1 MFYFQQLFNTAM
13 GGIDSGGATA
23 GAVQVAQYILLA
35 SLLFGVYESWARGGD
50 THFLGATAVRF
61 FAVGLVMIN
70 YGAAFRD
77 VNGMFNNVANF
88 INTSTAGGGD
98 VFGQWMSDLSN
109 YWNNNNGIQA
119 LWGLITGAFSG
130 VLESLLLLV
139 GYILFP
145 ITYALFSLFYTLY
158 GSILYVVGP
167 FVLALYPALGFG
179 VMARKYL
186 VNLMIFNAWGL
197 IYSIFGALMAAI
209 NMNSVNTVL
218 NSGNFVGAFN
228 GVTGSLLL
236 GLASILLSLCIA
248 LIPFL
253 AKRVVEGD
261 VGQTMISVIS
271 TSMIAARG
279 AGSAVQGRW
288 RWRQMRTHE
297 SRPEAEMASVTDRQ
311 NMPEKTRYTRY
322 YEHDGMLRAYANRS
336 MVLAMV
342 FGAIA
347 LSSLAFAV
355 YVRLQPPTVI
365 RVDSEGDATVVA
377 GTPVPGHS
385 RGLNFVASAAEAA
398 PTDVEAKAVV
408 RRFLDRYFNLT
419 PATVDR
425 QMADALNMMTGN
437 FKALVL
443 GRLREDD
450 TINKIQD
457 DHIVTNFTI
466 RTIAVVQGSPL
477 TFTAFG
483 VKEIHRLKNNQ
494 ETTDQIVGRYNVRL
508 ALDRRTE
515 YNPSGLLVADY
526 WEQQMVGDKNT
537 GLSQPDELSREA
549 TDKNR

>member
-1 MFYFQQLFNTAM
+1 MKT
-13 GGIDSGGATA
+13 
-23 GAVQVAQYILLA
+23 
-35 SLLFGVYESWARGGD
+35 
-50 THFLGATAVRF
+50 
-61 FAVGLVMIN
+61 
-70 YGAAFRD
+70 
-77 VNGMFNNVANF
+77 
-88 INTSTAGGGD
+88 
-98 VFGQWMSDLSN
+98 
-109 YWNNNNGIQA
+109 
-119 LWGLITGAFSG
+119 
-130 VLESLLLLV
+130 
-139 GYILFP
+139 
-145 ITYALFSLFYTLY
+145 
-158 GSILYVVGP
+158 
-167 FVLALYPALGFG
+167 
-179 VMARKYL
+179 RKL
-186 VNLMIFNAWGL
+186 
-197 IYSIFGALMAAI
+197 
-209 NMNSVNTVL
+209 
-218 NSGNFVGAFN
+218 
-228 GVTGSLLL
+228 
-236 GLASILLSLCIA
+236 
-248 LIPFL
+248 
-253 AKRVVEGD
+253 
-261 VGQTMISVIS
+261 QT
-271 TSMIAARG
+271 
-279 AGSAVQGRW
+279 
-288 RWRQMRTHE
+288 
-297 SRPEAEMASVTDRQ
+297 EAEMASVADRQ

-347 LSSLAFAV
+347 LGSLAFAV
-355 YVRLQPPTVI
+355 YIRLQPPTVI
-365 RVDSEGDATVVA
+365 RVDSEGGATVVA
-377 GTPVPGHS
+377 GTSVPGHS
-385 RGLNFVASAAEAA
+385 RGLSFVASAAEAA

-408 RRFLDRYFNLT
+408 RRFLDRYLNLT

-457 DHIVTNFTI
+457 DHIVTNFTV